1 MTDAAERLAIH
12 PSVVF
17 RELDGEAVLLNLDSG
32 VYYGLD
38 AVGTRV
44 WTLVAE
50 HGTARGVCDRMEREY
65 DVSPDVLARDVER
78 LIRELREKGLLVTV
92 ASA

>member
-1 MTDAAERLAIH
+1 MTDDAVRLAIH

-17 RELDGEAVLLNLDSG
+17 RELEGEAVLLNLDSG

-50 HGTARGVCDRMEREY
+50 HGTERGVCDQMEREY
-65 DVSPDVLARDVER
+65 DVSPDVLARDVGR
-78 LIRELREKGLLVTV
+78 LLGELRAKGLLVAV
-92 ASA
+92 APA